1 LTPSLFDLPVS
12 PSECAK
18 LAVLVLE
25 QAAEKPLTDEVR
37 ARIGARLP
45 LVKLEGIKPW
55 VGSLERD
62 PIHPSAIYLA
72 VDAQI
77 SDGPETSLLL
87 RIAPN
92 ATPSSGLFPNSILI
106 GRMPGPKGI
115 ELVVNAIP
123 FAHTDAT
130 PIRTFIEKVNRAFQ
144 PRPAGARSA
153 ILVETSSPQAVLP
166 AAFEAFREILRTR
179 SLNLAGA
186 ADAQTAAWSAIRTG
200 WREGYITEAKDFI
213 PAAQLTERQR
223 AIVIIEVERASEAAE
238 KIEQCSQFLY

>member
-12 PSECAK
+12 PSECAR

-25 QAAEKPLTDEVR
+25 HAAEKQLTDEIR
-37 ARIGARLP
+37 GRIGARLP
-45 LVKLEGIKPW
+45 LLKLEGISPW

-62 PIHPSAIYLA
+62 PIHPSAVYLA
-72 VDAQI
+72 VDAQK
-77 SDGPETSLLL
+77 DGSLLL

-130 PIRTFIEKVNRAFQ
+130 PIRTFIEKVNPAFQ
-144 PRPAGARSA
+144 PRHGARSA
-153 ILVETSSPQAVLP
+153 ILVETNSPQTVLP
-166 AAFEAFREILRTR
+166 AAFEAFREILKTR

-186 ADAQTAAWSAIRTG
+186 TNAQSAAWSAIRTG
-200 WREGYITEAKDFI
+200 WREGYVTDAKDSI
-213 PAAQLTERQR
+213 PAAQLTERRR
-223 AIVIIEVERASEAAE
+223 AVATLEIDDPSEAAE
-238 KIEQCSQFLY
+238 KIEQCSHFLY